1 MTEPSYPYQQ
11 WVEEALTGILKR
23 ALRQAEEQGLAGEH
37 HYYINFKTRAEGV
50 DMPPFLR
57 AQYPEEIT
65 IVLQHQFEDLHVEED
80 GFRVA
85 LYFSG
90 RRQALFVP
98 FSAVV
103 SFADP
108 AVDFGIQVAQLAPD
122 IAGADAEEAAP
133 VDGPGEGEDAAD
145 GDYVQPNAE
154 TAILPEADE
163 GGNEEEAEAAEAD
176 EEEAADEE
184 ATGEQEAAEGAEVI
198 ALDKFRNKS

>member
-37 HYYINFKTRAEGV
+37 HYYINFKTRADGV

-122 IAGADAEEAAP
+122 IAGGDADEAEEAAAA
-133 VDGPGEGEDAAD
+133 EREEAAD

-154 TAILPEADE
+154 TAILPDADE
-163 GGNEEEAEAAEAD
+163 GGGEEEAEEEDAAADEAAAEA
-176 EEEAADEE
+176 
-184 ATGEQEAAEGAEVI
+184 GEGAEVI

>member
-1 MTEPSYPYQQ
+1 MTEPTYPYQQ
-11 WVEEALTGILKR
+11 WVEEALTGILRR
-23 ALRQAEEQGLAGEH
+23 ALQQAEKHGLAGDH
-37 HYYINFKTRAEGV
+37 HYYINFNTRAEGV

-122 IAGADAEEAAP
+122 IAGADQEEATAP
-133 VDGPGEGEDAAD
+133 AGGEEAPDE
-145 GDYVQPNAE
+145 DYVQPSAE
-154 TAILPEADE
+154 TVILPEADE
-163 GGNEEEAEAAEAD
+163 GGDDEAEADESEEAEAG
-176 EEEAADEE
+176 EEAAE
-184 ATGEQEAAEGAEVI
+184 AGEGAEVI

>member
-23 ALRQAEEQGLAGEH
+23 ALRQAEEQGLAGDH
-37 HYYINFKTRAEGV
+37 HYYINFKTRADGV

-122 IAGADAEEAAP
+122 IAGGDADEAEEAAA
-133 VDGPGEGEDAAD
+133 EREEAAD

-154 TAILPEADE
+154 TAILPDADE
-163 GGNEEEAEAAEAD
+163 GGDEAEAD
-176 EEEAADEE
+176 EEEDGEE
-184 ATGEQEAAEGAEVI
+184 TEAGDDEAAAEAGEGAEVI

>member
-103 SFADP
+103 SFAAP

-122 IAGADAEEAAP
+122 IAGGDADAEEAAA
-133 VDGPGEGEDAAD
+133 EGEDAAD

-163 GGNEEEAEAAEAD
+163 GGDEAEAAEAD
-176 EEEAADEE
+176 EEEAADDE
-184 ATGEQEAAEGAEVI
+184 TAAEGAEVI

>member
-23 ALRQAEEQGLAGEH
+23 ALRQAEEAGLAGEH

-122 IAGADAEEAAP
+122 IAGGDEEAAP
-133 VDGPGEGEDAAD
+133 ADGEDAAD

-154 TAILPEADE
+154 TAILPDADE
-163 GGNEEEAEAAEAD
+163 GGEEDEAAEAD
-176 EEEAADEE
+176 EEDAAAADEA
-184 ATGEQEAAEGAEVI
+184 ATGEQEAGEGAEVI

>member
-23 ALRQAEEQGLAGEH
+23 ALKQAEERGLAGDH

-122 IAGADAEEAAP
+122 IAGADPDEAGP
-133 VDGPGEGEDAAD
+133 GDGPAEREDAAD

-154 TAILPEADE
+154 TAILPDADE
-163 GGNEEEAEAAEAD
+163 GAEAEEAD
-176 EEEAADEE
+176 EEEAADEAAAE
-184 ATGEQEAAEGAEVI
+184 AGEGAEVI

>member
-1 MTEPSYPYQQ
+1 MTEPTYPYQQ

-23 ALRQAEEQGLAGEH
+23 ALRQAEEDGLAGEH
-37 HYYINFKTRAEGV
+37 HYYINFRTRAEGV

-57 AQYPEEIT
+57 AQHPEEIT

-108 AVDFGIQVAQLAPD
+108 AVNFGIQVSQLAPN
-122 IAGADAEEAAP
+122 IAGIEPDGEAGEDGQPAADDGEYVQPSAETVILPEAESEAEEGEEAEGEEAEAE
-133 VDGPGEGEDAAD
+133 EGEDAES
-145 GDYVQPNAE
+145 GE
-154 TAILPEADE
+154 
-163 GGNEEEAEAAEAD
+163 EAAEA
-176 EEEAADEE
+176 
-184 ATGEQEAAEGAEVI
+184 GEGAEVI

>member
-1 MTEPSYPYQQ
+1 MTEPTYPYQQ
-11 WVEEALTGILKR
+11 WVEEALTGILRR
-23 ALRQAEEQGLAGEH
+23 ALQQAEEHGLAGDH
-37 HYYINFKTRAEGV
+37 HYYINFNTRAEGV

-122 IAGADAEEAAP
+122 IAGGDQEEAAP
-133 VDGPGEGEDAAD
+133 AGGQEAPDE
-145 GDYVQPNAE
+145 DYVQPNAE

-163 GGNEEEAEAAEAD
+163 GGDEADEGEEAEAD
-176 EEEAADEE
+176 EEAAEA
-184 ATGEQEAAEGAEVI
+184 GEGAEVI

>member
-1 MTEPSYPYQQ
+1 MTEPTYPYQQ
-11 WVEEALTGILKR
+11 WVEEALTGILRR
-23 ALRQAEEQGLAGEH
+23 ALQQAEEQGLAGDH
-37 HYYINFKTRAEGV
+37 HYYINFNTRAEGV

-122 IAGADAEEAAP
+122 IAGADQEEATAP
-133 VDGPGEGEDAAD
+133 AGGEEAPDEE
-145 GDYVQPNAE
+145 YVQPNAE
-154 TAILPEADE
+154 TAILPDADSEADE
-163 GGNEEEAEAAEAD
+163 GGGEAEAEEGEEAEAG
-176 EEEAADEE
+176 EEA
-184 ATGEQEAAEGAEVI
+184 ATGEQEAGEGAEVI
-198 ALDKFRNKS
+198 TLDKFRTKS

>member
-23 ALRQAEEQGLAGEH
+23 ALRQAEEQGLAGDH

-90 RRQALFVP
+90 RRQALYVP

-122 IAGADAEEAAP
+122 IAGGDADEAAP
-133 VDGPGEGEDAAD
+133 GDGPAEREDAAD
-145 GDYVQPNAE
+145 GDYVPPNAE
-154 TAILPEADE
+154 TAILPDADE
-163 GGNEEEAEAAEAD
+163 GGGEAEADEAD
-176 EEEAADEE
+176 EEEAADEAAAE
-184 ATGEQEAAEGAEVI
+184 AGEGAEVI

>member
-37 HYYINFKTRAEGV
+37 HYYINFKTRADGV

-122 IAGADAEEAAP
+122 IAGGDEEAAP
-133 VDGPGEGEDAAD
+133 AEGEDAAD

-154 TAILPEADE
+154 TAILPDADE
-163 GGNEEEAEAAEAD
+163 GGGEDEAAEAD
-176 EEEAADEE
+176 EEEAAGDEA
-184 ATGEQEAAEGAEVI
+184 ATVEQEAGEGAEVI

>member
-37 HYYINFKTRAEGV
+37 HYYINFKTRADGV

-133 VDGPGEGEDAAD
+133 GDGPAEREDAAD

-154 TAILPEADE
+154 TAILPDADE
-163 GGNEEEAEAAEAD
+163 GGGEDEAEEADEAD
-176 EEEAADEE
+176 AAEEEAA
-184 ATGEQEAAEGAEVI
+184 EAAEGAEVI

>member
-122 IAGADAEEAAP
+122 IAGGDADEAAP
-133 VDGPGEGEDAAD
+133 GDGEDAAD
-145 GDYVQPNAE
+145 GEYVQPNAE
-154 TAILPEADE
+154 TAILPDADE
-163 GGNEEEAEAAEAD
+163 GSDEAEAD
-176 EEEAADEE
+176 EEEADDE
-184 ATGEQEAAEGAEVI
+184 EAAEGAEVI

>member
-1 MTEPSYPYQQ
+1 MTEPTYPYQQ

-23 ALRQAEEQGLAGEH
+23 ALRQAEEHGLAGEH
-37 HYYINFKTRAEGV
+37 HYYINFMTRAEGV

-57 AQYPEEIT
+57 AQHPEEIT

-108 AVDFGIQVAQLAPD
+108 AVNFGIQVSQLAPN
-122 IAGADAEEAAP
+122 IAGIEPDDEAGEDGQPATDDGEYVQPSAETVILPEPESEAEDGEEAEAE
-133 VDGPGEGEDAAD
+133 EGEDAES
-145 GDYVQPNAE
+145 GE
-154 TAILPEADE
+154 
-163 GGNEEEAEAAEAD
+163 EAAEA
-176 EEEAADEE
+176 
-184 ATGEQEAAEGAEVI
+184 GEGAEVI

>member
-1 MTEPSYPYQQ
+1 MTEPTYPYQQ
-11 WVEEALTGILKR
+11 WVEEALTGILRR
-23 ALRQAEEQGLAGEH
+23 ALQQAEEQGLAGEH
-37 HYYINFKTRAEGV
+37 HYYINFNTRAEGV

-122 IAGADAEEAAP
+122 IAGAGPDEAAP
-133 VDGPGEGEDAAD
+133 AGGEAAAD
-145 GDYVQPNAE
+145 EDYVQPNAE

-163 GGNEEEAEAAEAD
+163 GGDEAEAEEAD
-176 EEEAADEE
+176 EEEAADD
-184 ATGEQEAAEGAEVI
+184 EAAEAGEGAEVI

>member
-1 MTEPSYPYQQ
+1 MTEPTYPYQQ
-11 WVEEALTGILKR
+11 WVEEALTGILRR
-23 ALRQAEEQGLAGEH
+23 ALQQAEEHGLAGEH
-37 HYYINFKTRAEGV
+37 HYYINFNTRAEGV

-122 IAGADAEEAAP
+122 IAGAGPDEAAP
-133 VDGPGEGEDAAD
+133 AEGQEAPDE
-145 GDYVQPNAE
+145 DYVQPSAE
-154 TAILPEADE
+154 TVILPEADE
-163 GGNEEEAEAAEAD
+163 GGDEADEGDEAEAGEEAAEA
-176 EEEAADEE
+176 
-184 ATGEQEAAEGAEVI
+184 GEGAEVI
-198 ALDKFRNKS
+198 ALDKFRTKS

>member
-1 MTEPSYPYQQ
+1 MTEPTYPYQQ
-11 WVEEALTGILKR
+11 WVEEALTGILRR
-23 ALRQAEEQGLAGEH
+23 ALQQAEEHGLAGDH
-37 HYYINFKTRAEGV
+37 HYYINFNTRAEGV

-80 GFRVA
+80 GFRIA

-122 IAGADAEEAAP
+122 IAGAGPDEAAP
-133 VDGPGEGEDAAD
+133 AGGEETPDE
-145 GDYVQPNAE
+145 DYVQPNAE
-154 TAILPEADE
+154 TAILPDADE
-163 GGNEEEAEAAEAD
+163 GGDEAEAEADESEEVEADEEAAEA
-176 EEEAADEE
+176 
-184 ATGEQEAAEGAEVI
+184 GEGAEVI
-198 ALDKFRNKS
+198 ALDKFRTKS

>member
-1 MTEPSYPYQQ
+1 MTEPTYPHQQ
-11 WVEEALTGILKR
+11 WVEEALTGILRR
-23 ALRQAEEQGLAGEH
+23 ALQQAEEHGLAGEH
-37 HYYINFKTRAEGV
+37 HYYINFNTRAEGV

-122 IAGADAEEAAP
+122 IAGAGPDEAAP
-133 VDGPGEGEDAAD
+133 ADGEDAPD
-145 GDYVQPNAE
+145 EDYVQPNAE

-163 GGNEEEAEAAEAD
+163 GGDEAEAEEGDEAEAGEEAAEA
-176 EEEAADEE
+176 
-184 ATGEQEAAEGAEVI
+184 GEGAEVI

>member
-23 ALRQAEEQGLAGEH
+23 ALRQAEEQGLAGDH
-37 HYYINFKTRAEGV
+37 HYYINFNTRAEGV

-122 IAGADAEEAAP
+122 IAGGDADEAAP
-133 VDGPGEGEDAAD
+133 AD
-145 GDYVQPNAE
+145 GEETPDEDYVQPNAE

-163 GGNEEEAEAAEAD
+163 GGGEAEAEEGEEAEA
-176 EEEAADEE
+176 EEEAAE
-184 ATGEQEAAEGAEVI
+184 AGEGAEVI
-198 ALDKFRNKS
+198 ALDKFRTKS

>member
-23 ALRQAEEQGLAGEH
+23 ALRQAEEQGLAGDH
-37 HYYINFKTRAEGV
+37 HYYINFNTRADGV

-122 IAGADAEEAAP
+122 IAGADADEAEEAVAA
-133 VDGPGEGEDAAD
+133 EGEDAAD

-163 GGNEEEAEAAEAD
+163 GGGEEEAEDGEEAEAD
-176 EEEAADEE
+176 EEAAEE
-184 ATGEQEAAEGAEVI
+184 VAEEAAEGAEVI
-198 ALDKFRNKS
+198 ALDKFRTKN

>member
-1 MTEPSYPYQQ
+1 MTEPTYPYQQ
-11 WVEEALTGILKR
+11 WVEEALTGILRR
-23 ALRQAEEQGLAGEH
+23 ALQQAEEQGLAGDH
-37 HYYINFKTRAEGV
+37 HYYINFNTRAEGV

-122 IAGADAEEAAP
+122 IAGADADEAAAI
-133 VDGPGEGEDAAD
+133 EGDDAPD
-145 GDYVQPNAE
+145 EDYVQPSAE
-154 TAILPEADE
+154 TVILPEADE
-163 GGNEEEAEAAEAD
+163 GGEEAEAGEGEDAEAD
-176 EEEAADEE
+176 EEAAEA
-184 ATGEQEAAEGAEVI
+184 GEGAEVI